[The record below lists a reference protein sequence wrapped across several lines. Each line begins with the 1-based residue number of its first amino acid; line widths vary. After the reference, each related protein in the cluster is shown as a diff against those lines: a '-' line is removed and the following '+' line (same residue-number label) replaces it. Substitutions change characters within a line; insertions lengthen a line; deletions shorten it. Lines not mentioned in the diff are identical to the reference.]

1 MKKRAKKIVDT
12 FNEATKDNDV
22 LKNIAISTLYTAN
35 FESINK
41 MIKLRSQDDPL
52 SEQDIVDIIVNAG
65 LSERQLGTTKKFG
78 LVKDKYHGYTF
89 EGNETTKILKNTRS
103 LKRMIKRNEKT
114 NSVLKNVNIYNIN
127 IFIFTCICY

>member
-1 MKKRAKKIVDT
+1 
-12 FNEATKDNDV
+12 
-22 LKNIAISTLYTAN
+22 
-35 FESINK
+35 

-78 LVKDKYHGYTF
+78 LVKDKYHGYTY

-114 NSVLKNVNIYNIN
+114 NSVFKNVNIYNIN

>member
-1 MKKRAKKIVDT
+1 MPFANKHSLHIWFLECILKNIKFLGEDPPKVILKLVHNQLKKRAKKIVDT

-35 FESINK
+35 FEFINK

-65 LSERQLGTTKKFG
+65 LSERQLGTTKQFG
-78 LVKDKYHGYTF
+78 LVKDKYHGYT
-89 EGNETTKILKNTRS
+89 
-103 LKRMIKRNEKT
+103 
-114 NSVLKNVNIYNIN
+114 
-127 IFIFTCICY
+127 